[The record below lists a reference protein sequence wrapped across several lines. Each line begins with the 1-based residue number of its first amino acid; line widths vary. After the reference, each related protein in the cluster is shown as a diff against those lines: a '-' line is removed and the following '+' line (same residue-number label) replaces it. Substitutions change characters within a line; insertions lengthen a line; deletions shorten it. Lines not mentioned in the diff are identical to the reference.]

1 MECRYRWNNAVHQ
14 ELMMNPIY
22 CGFSACVTVSR
33 PGDLWVGMEARGSSC
48 WRETKAVI
56 SLCWSLMD
64 LYHVKLAELKL
75 FPRISIAT
83 QFQSTVG
90 IMRLWTWEWSSR
102 FFRRNAHLQPTQPPS
117 AGSLGC
123 SGADYLS
130 VKFFPLLTDSLSAS
144 QAPGPGTHLAPW
156 WRDSSLSRRSL
167 SLPELKAWKQWK
179 ISVGSGPFSYTP
191 ICPHS
196 FPLVGVLFSFNCL
209 LCWSQIPAPGTE
221 AMALHNLF
229 SSHIS

>member
-1 MECRYRWNNAVHQ
+1 MECRYRWNTAVHQ

-90 IMRLWTWEWSSR
+90 IMRLWTWEWSSSQILYTQCPLAAHTAPFCWLTWLQWGRLPECEVLSTPDR
-102 FFRRNAHLQPTQPPS
+102 FSFSFSGSWARYTLSSLMKGFQFIQKVTFITRAQGLKAVKDQCGFWPILIHSNLSSQLPTCWS
-117 AGSLGC
+117 SLLFQLP
-123 SGADYLS
+123 A
-130 VKFFPLLTDSLSAS
+130 LLIS
-144 QAPGPGTHLAPW
+144 
-156 WRDSSLSRRSL
+156 DSSTRHRSN
-167 SLPELKAWKQWK
+167 
-179 ISVGSGPFSYTP
+179 GFT
-191 ICPHS
+191 
-196 FPLVGVLFSFNCL
+196 
-209 LCWSQIPAPGTE
+209 
-221 AMALHNLF
+221 
-229 SSHIS
+229 